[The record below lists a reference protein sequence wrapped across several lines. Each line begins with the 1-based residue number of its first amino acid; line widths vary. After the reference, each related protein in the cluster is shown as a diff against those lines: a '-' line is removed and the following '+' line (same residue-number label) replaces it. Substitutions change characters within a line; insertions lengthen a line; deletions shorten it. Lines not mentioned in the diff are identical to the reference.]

1 MNCIRAPLQ
10 TKQRITSHLADNSPR
25 PFSAACCPR
34 NWLGRAPATA
44 AVTGAATPTLAVL
57 RCGPRCAAGRSCRRN
72 CSWAAAAGACRHGR
86 PPVCSRAAHAAA
98 ALGTGAY
105 CSMAPRCRA
114 VSSTASCR
122 TPSRDDC
129 ASRLAQGRCRYEQ
142 CNQPQ
147 SKLPASAACAAGVP
161 GAIRGRVGEL
171 QALSLSSKSK
181 TITDLLGF
189 TAVIS
194 LLEICVKNCRVT
206 PSVSRSGKLG
216 PQ

>member
-1 MNCIRAPLQ
+1 MQ
-10 TKQRITSHLADNSPR
+10 TKQRVTSHLADNSPR

-34 NWLGRAPATA
+34 NWLGRAPAAA

-57 RCGPRCAAGRSCRRN
+57 RCGPRCAAGRSCRRS

-98 ALGTGAY
+98 ALGAGAY

-114 VSSTASCR
+114 VTSTASCR
-122 TPSRDDC
+122 TPSRGDC
-129 ASRLAQGRCRYEQ
+129 ASRLAQGRCPSRYEQ
-142 CNQPQ
+142 SNQPRASQ
-147 SKLPASAACAAGVP
+147 SKLPASES
-161 GAIRGRVGEL
+161 RRRVQSVFRARFG
-171 QALSLSSKSK
+171 QWRVASALLSSRSE
-181 TITDLLGF
+181 TIIDLLGF

-206 PSVSRSGKLG
+206 SSVSRSDKFG